1 MNDVSASISAE
12 NDITLT
18 NNKEA
23 SVEDKSLLK
32 IYNIRINKIENKI
45 TKKLKLYFEILSI
58 PIEKKGWNKILVK
71 INIIYDGIKDCRK
84 NEVSKTSFE
93 LNIPLLYINSTIW
106 IL

>member
-32 IYNIRINKIENKI
+32 IYNVRINKIENKI

-58 PIEKKGWNKILVK
+58 PNEKKG
-71 INIIYDGIKDCRK
+71 
-84 NEVSKTSFE
+84 
-93 LNIPLLYINSTIW
+93 
-106 IL
+106 

>member
-32 IYNIRINKIENKI
+32 VYNVRINKIEHKI
-45 TKKLKLYFEILSI
+45 IKKLKLDFEILSI
-58 PIEKKGWNKILVK
+58 PIEKKG
-71 INIIYDGIKDCRK
+71 
-84 NEVSKTSFE
+84 
-93 LNIPLLYINSTIW
+93 
-106 IL
+106 